1 MIQLHTSSMAITHAV
16 FDLLARPEYIQPL
29 RAEAQEALAEDGEW
43 KLSTLAR
50 LRRMD
55 SFLKE
60 SQRVNS
66 NLLGF
71 DRKVMSEIQLSD
83 GKTTLPKGTLI
94 AVPGGPMSRDPRFC
108 DRPDQFDG
116 SRFYRSHDHGA
127 NDPTNAR
134 HEFTGIQPG
143 NVSWG
148 NGRFVSRDS
157 LLPWSRQS
165 SRSRYT

>member
-1 MIQLHTSSMAITHAV
+1 MAITHAV

-29 RAEAQEALAEDGEW
+29 RAEAQEALAEDGQW
-43 KLSTLAR
+43 KSSTIAR

-71 DRKVMSEIQLSD
+71 DRKVMSPIQLSD
-83 GKTTLPKGTLI
+83 GKTILPRGALI
-94 AVPGGPMSRDPRFC
+94 TVPGGPMSRDPEFC
-108 DRPDQFDG
+108 DSPDHFDG
-116 SRFYRSHDHGA
+116 FRFYRSDEHGA
-127 NDPTNAR
+127 KGGTNA
-134 HEFTGIQPG
+134 HDFAGIQPG

-148 NGRFVSRDS
+148 SGRFVSGNS
-157 LLPWSRQS
+157 LLSWSRQHMIA
-165 SRSRYT
+165 T